1 MITRE
6 TVNLDA
12 TGTDTPGVIIFPPLL
27 YVGTLLLGL
36 SLHWFWPLHLTHSPW
51 RWISGAVM
59 AGLSVVLG
67 GWANFTMR
75 RAGTNVIP
83 SQPALAIVSN
93 GPFRFTRNPIYL
105 ANAAIYLALALIFNT
120 LWPFLLF
127 VPMLLVLQWGIIR
140 REERYLEAKFGEPY
154 LAYKA
159 RVRRWL

>member
-1 MITRE
+1 
-6 TVNLDA
+6 
-12 TGTDTPGVIIFPPLL
+12 
-27 YVGTLLLGL
+27 
-36 SLHWFWPLHLTHSPW
+36 
-51 RWISGAVM
+51 M